1 MYDDLPKLMYEGVMI
16 RPVRDNYGY
25 NPAYGVVKSSQ
36 AGTLSRMNRGVING
50 PSDVSCSIHL
60 KDYLMQ
66 QWWDTFYYY
75 TIAEGSKRFL
85 VELLV
90 NGIIKTHV
98 AQINGPPSIST
109 VGWKSDVNL
118 KLEVVPTRNRCF
130 DISLA
135 ALLPC
140 YGSKTKNMIYQVES
154 VAKMFNNSW
163 DPE

>member
-1 MYDDLPKLMYEGVMI
+1 MWDDLPKLMYEGVMV
-16 RPVRDNYGY
+16 RPARDNYGY
-25 NPAYGVVKSSQ
+25 NPAYSVVKSEQ
-36 AGTLSRMNRGVING
+36 AGTLARMNRGVING
-50 PSDVSCSIHL
+50 PSEVSCSIHL

-98 AQINGPPSIST
+98 AQIVNTPSIST
-109 VGWKSDVNL
+109 VGWKGDVSL
-118 KLEVVPTRNRCF
+118 KLQVVPTRNRCF

-140 YGSKTKNMIYQVES
+140 YGSKTKQMICQVEE

-163 DPE
+163 EPE